1 LQQDSLAAARHT
13 RLFSSFARP
22 VMFQHILVAHDLS
35 PDADLALQ
43 RAVQLARQTGARL
56 SLLHV
61 LDERDPSADGHA
73 ARAWLQERLRE
84 QQLDQLEPWIRRGP
98 AVEEI
103 LTQAEGLE
111 ADLLVLGRH
120 HRGSSQ
126 GFAGTTL
133 ERIMLESTAPL
144 LLVVA
149 PAEAPYRRAM
159 AALDFSRCATRAMQ
173 CAWQL
178 LDGDAELHALHVHEM
193 AEVHG
198 PDPEGL
204 VLQQELFDQ
213 LVEDIQQQL
222 PQTGALLSYSL
233 HQGERSNCL
242 DAALRDWQPQ
252 LLALGSHSRGEMSSA
267 LLGSLARQ
275 FLDQPPCDILI
286 AR

>member
-1 LQQDSLAAARHT
+1 MFQQDR
-13 RLFSSFARP
+13 
-22 VMFQHILVAHDLS
+22 VQHILVAHDLS

-43 RAVQLARQTGARL
+43 RAAGLARLTGARI

-61 LDERDPSADGHA
+61 LDDRDSSNDEQA
-73 ARAWLQERLRE
+73 ARTLLQQRL
-84 QQLDQLEPWIRRGP
+84 QQNELSQIEPWIRRGQP
-98 AVEEI
+98 VEEI

-111 ADLLVLGRH
+111 ADLLVMGRH
-120 HRGSSQ
+120 HKGSNQ

-133 ERIMLESTAPL
+133 ERIMLESPAPL
-144 LLVVA
+144 LLVIT
-149 PAEAPYRRAM
+149 PADAPYQRAM
-159 AALDFSRCATRAMQ
+159 AALDFSRCASRAMQ
-173 CAWQL
+173 CAWEL
-178 LDGDAELHALHVHEM
+178 LGDGAELHALHVHEM

-204 VLQQELFDQ
+204 ALQQELFDQ

-222 PQTGALLSYSL
+222 PDNGALLSYSL
-233 HQGERSNCL
+233 YQGERNNCM
-242 DAALRDWQPQ
+242 DAALRDLQPQ

-275 FLDQPPCDILI
+275 FLDNPPCDLLI

>member
-1 LQQDSLAAARHT
+1 
-13 RLFSSFARP
+13 
-22 VMFQHILVAHDLS
+22 
-35 PDADLALQ
+35 
-43 RAVQLARQTGARL
+43 
-56 SLLHV
+56 
-61 LDERDPSADGHA
+61 
-73 ARAWLQERLRE
+73 
-84 QQLDQLEPWIRRGP
+84 
-98 AVEEI
+98 
-103 LTQAEGLE
+103 
-111 ADLLVLGRH
+111 
-120 HRGSSQ
+120 
-126 GFAGTTL
+126 
-133 ERIMLESTAPL
+133 MLESTAPL

-204 VLQQELFDQ
+204 VLQQELFNQ

-233 HQGERSNCL
+233 HQGERSNC
-242 DAALRDWQPQ
+242 RT
-252 LLALGSHSRGEMSSA
+252 
-267 LLGSLARQ
+267 
-275 FLDQPPCDILI
+275 PPCATGNRSCSPWAATAV

>member
-1 LQQDSLAAARHT
+1 
-13 RLFSSFARP
+13 
-22 VMFQHILVAHDLS
+22 M
-35 PDADLALQ
+35 
-43 RAVQLARQTGARL
+43 
-56 SLLHV
+56 
-61 LDERDPSADGHA
+61 LDERDPSADEHA

-178 LDGDAELHALHVHEM
+178 LDGDAC
-193 AEVHG
+193 
-198 PDPEGL
+198 
-204 VLQQELFDQ
+204 
-213 LVEDIQQQL
+213 
-222 PQTGALLSYSL
+222 LLYTSPSP
-233 HQGERSNCL
+233 
-242 DAALRDWQPQ
+242 RD
-252 LLALGSHSRGEMSSA
+252 RG
-267 LLGSLARQ
+267 
-275 FLDQPPCDILI
+275 
-286 AR
+286 